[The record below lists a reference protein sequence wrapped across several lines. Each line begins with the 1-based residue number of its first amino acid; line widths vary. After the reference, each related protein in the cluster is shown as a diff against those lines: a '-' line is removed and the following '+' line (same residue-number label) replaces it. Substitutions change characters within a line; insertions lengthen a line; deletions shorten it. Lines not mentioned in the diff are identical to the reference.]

1 MDLFDTHCHLDLD
14 VYDGDR
20 DEVFARAKA
29 ANVRFFV
36 NPAFDLSSSARA
48 AALAAVRNDTWAAVG
63 IHPNAA
69 GALDATALSAL
80 RALAAHPRVVAI
92 GEIGLDYHWNSFPAD
107 VARATFV
114 RQIELAQALRKPI
127 IIHCRD
133 AMADVLAILAEVND
147 GRDQVPVLLHAFSGD
162 SDQARIAVE
171 RGWLIGIG
179 GPLTYKRSE
188 ALRAIASSAPLG
200 SIVLETDSPY
210 LTPEPFR
217 GRRNE
222 PSHVA
227 EVAARLASLRGIDP
241 AEIASK
247 TSANA
252 FKFFNIHST
261 LAQA

>member
-1 MDLFDTHCHLDLD
+1 MGKVEAVPGRLALRTLGSDVWVLDDTYNASPHAVH
-14 VYDGDR
+14 
-20 DEVFARAKA
+20 
-29 ANVRFFV
+29 
-36 NPAFDLSSSARA
+36 S
-48 AALAAVRNDTWAAVG
+48 ALAAARNDTWAAVG

-69 GALDATALSAL
+69 GALDATALAAL

-114 RQIELAQALRKPI
+114 RQIELAQTLRKPI

-133 AMADVLAILAEVND
+133 AMADVLSILAEVND
-147 GRDQVPVLLHAFSGD
+147 SRDQVPVLLHAFSGD
-162 SDQARIAVE
+162 ADQARIAVE

-188 ALRAIASSAPLG
+188 ALRAIASRAPLG

-252 FKFFNIHST
+252 LKFFNIHST